1 MRTSF
6 IQDDIDMLA
15 GHFPLDLLIDS
26 GVRTAVKIVSKAAA
40 ADICL
45 CWFASVYSFFMV
57 LGAKVGR
64 RKSIIVLGGVDTA
77 KEKSMNYGIWL
88 SRWKSVLVRWALR
101 HADAVLA
108 VDMSLKESLRQASG
122 WNGETIRYMP
132 TGYDTGF
139 WKPGEHKEEVVLCVA
154 VCDSRQRV
162 LIKGIDLLLE
172 AAERLKHI
180 RFRIIGIS
188 PSLLPQLEDTAP
200 PNIELLPPVPRD
212 QLLLH
217 YQRAKVYC
225 QPSRREGLPNTLCE
239 AMLCEALPV
248 GTRVGGIPTAIDECG
263 FLVDAE
269 DIEELCRG
277 IEAAMRSPLSEGAKA
292 RERIARLFP
301 KSRREREMIALLSEL
316 ADA

>member
-1 MRTSF
+1 
-6 IQDDIDMLA
+6 
-15 GHFPLDLLIDS
+15 
-26 GVRTAVKIVSKAAA
+26 
-40 ADICL
+40 
-45 CWFASVYSFFMV
+45 
-57 LGAKVGR
+57 
-64 RKSIIVLGGVDTA
+64 
-77 KEKSMNYGIWL
+77 
-88 SRWKSVLVRWALR
+88 
-101 HADAVLA
+101 
-108 VDMSLKESLRQASG
+108 MSLKESLRQASG
-122 WNGETIRYMP
+122 WDGETIRYMP

-139 WKPGEHKEEVVLCVA
+139 WRAGEHKEEIVLCVA

-188 PSLLPQLEDTAP
+188 PSLLRQLEDTAP
-200 PNIELLPPVPRD
+200 PNIELLPPLPRD

-263 FLVDAE
+263 FLADAADVE
-269 DIEELCRG
+269 DLCRG

-301 KSRREREMIALLSEL
+301 KSRREREMIELLSEL